1 MKTYP
6 LKWVDFG
13 RTGGYW
19 ISISAEALSDLF
31 FALSLSKMEHVHMY
45 FRPNISKNTSESD
58 IVKMGEG
65 FTEFLKTQTNL
76 SHLDLYLWFGGS
88 EKKANIVPFSYIPSF
103 ISDNKEEIENYQEF
117 HIGILGLLFLLL

>member
-6 LKWVDFG
+6 LKWVEFG
-13 RTGGYW
+13 TGGW

-31 FALSLSKMEHVHMY
+31 FALSLSKMEHISMY

-65 FTEFLKTQTNL
+65 FTEFLKN
-76 SHLDLYLWFGGS
+76 
-88 EKKANIVPFSYIPSF
+88 
-103 ISDNKEEIENYQEF
+103 
-117 HIGILGLLFLLL
+117 

>member
-6 LKWVDFG
+6 LKWVEFSG
-13 RTGGYW
+13 F

-31 FALSLSKMEHVHMY
+31 FALSLSKMEHIYMDFY
-45 FRPNISKNTSESD
+45 PNISKNTSESD

-65 FTEFLKTQTNL
+65 FTELLKTQTNL
-76 SHLDLYLWFGGS
+76 SHLDLYLNFVDS

-103 ISDNKEEIENYQEF
+103 ISDNKEEIENYHKF
-117 HIGILGLLFLLL
+117 

>member
-6 LKWVDFG
+6 LKWVDFV
-13 RTGGYW
+13 TGGF
-19 ISISAEALSDLF
+19 IRISAEALSDLF
-31 FALSLSKMEHVHMY
+31 FALSLSKMERINMR
-45 FRPNISKNTSESD
+45 FLPNISKNTSESD

-76 SHLDLYLWFGGS
+76 SYLVLGLGFGGS

-103 ISDNKEEIENYQEF
+103 ISDHKEEIKNYHEF
-117 HIGILGLLFLLL
+117 DIRINGLLFFLL

>member
-6 LKWVDFG
+6 LKWVEFG
-13 RTGGYW
+13 TGLS

-31 FALSLSKMEHVHMY
+31 FALSLSKMEHISME
-45 FRPNISKNTSESD
+45 FIPNISKNTSESD

-65 FTEFLKTQTNL
+65 FTELLKTQTNL
-76 SHLDLYLWFGGS
+76 SHFYLWLNFGFS

-103 ISDNKEEIENYQEF
+103 ISDNKVEIENYHEF
-117 HIGILGLLFLLL
+117 YIKILGLLFLLL